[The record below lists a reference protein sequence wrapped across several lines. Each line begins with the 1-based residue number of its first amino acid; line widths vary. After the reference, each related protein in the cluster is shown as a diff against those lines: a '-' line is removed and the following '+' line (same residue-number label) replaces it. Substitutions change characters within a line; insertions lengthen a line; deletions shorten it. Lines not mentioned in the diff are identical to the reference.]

1 MEPMKPMQPMKPMEA
16 GPAWWPDGLGQPAS
30 SGGQNGTRY
39 AFFPDHRRLAVERDG
54 KVTLYDSGDHRIGGV
69 SQEQG
74 GGGTLAFTSQH
85 GEVTLDRM
93 KRVE

>member
-1 MEPMKPMQPMKPMEA
+1 MEPMKPMHPMKPMEA

-54 KVTLYDSGDHRIGGV
+54 KVTLYDSGDHRIGGCRR
-69 SQEQG
+69 SRAAAARSPSPAS
-74 GGGTLAFTSQH
+74 TARWRST
-85 GEVTLDRM
+85 R
-93 KRVE
+93 